1 MMDELALAHA
11 AQKGDLDAFNRLVL
25 AYQDV
30 AFNLALRM
38 LSDEHAAEDAT
49 QLAMIS
55 AYQNLRSY
63 RGGSFRAWLLRM
75 VANKCYDE
83 LRRRQRHPTTSLE
96 PTTHDDDDAVE
107 SPAWLAD
114 QNPGP
119 EQSLEQ
125 MELEHAVQHCID
137 LLPDDFR
144 LVVVMVDMQDCDY
157 QEVSE
162 ITGNPMGTVKSRLA
176 RARMRLKDCLRH
188 AWELLPE
195 ENRLEGEVL

>member
-1 MMDELALAHA
+1 MDELALARA

-25 AYQDV
+25 AYQDL

-38 LSDEHAAEDAT
+38 LSDEHTAEDAT

-55 AYQNLRSY
+55 AYQNLHSY

-83 LRRRQRHPTTSLE
+83 LRRRQRHPTTGLE
-96 PTTHDDDDAVE
+96 PTSNEDEDSVE

-119 EQSLEQ
+119 EQILEQ
-125 MELEHAVQHCID
+125 SELEQAVQHCID
-137 LLPDDFR
+137 LLPDEFR
-144 LVVVMVDMQDCDY
+144 LVVVMVDMQECNY

-188 AWELLPE
+188 TWELLPE
-195 ENRLEGEVL
+195 EIRLEGEVL